1 MFKQLWLP
9 KKYDLLGQGKG
20 RIHYKMA
27 SRPRKRKTVNNP
39 GTQSNGNDAASQDM
53 VEKCFAAILQ
63 TIKVTIQDVISSQ
76 SPSTPQ
82 PQFSQDNQEFNSL
95 TLQLITG
102 AFIDKGDS
110 T

>member
-1 MFKQLWLP
+1 
-9 KKYDLLGQGKG
+9 
-20 RIHYKMA
+20 
-27 SRPRKRKTVNNP
+27 
-39 GTQSNGNDAASQDM
+39 M

-63 TIKVTIQDVISSQ
+63 TIKVTIQDVISSH

-82 PQFSQDNQEFNSL
+82 PQFSHDNQEFNSS

-102 AFIDKGDS
+102 ASIDKGDS

>member
-1 MFKQLWLP
+1 
-9 KKYDLLGQGKG
+9 
-20 RIHYKMA
+20 MA

-76 SPSTPQ
+76 SPSTPR
-82 PQFSQDNQEFNSL
+82 PQFSQDNQEFNSS

-102 AFIDKGDS
+102 ASIDKGDS